1 VNETL
6 IHACEM
12 FLIPATILFV
22 ALALAPTDKLKQ
34 LIAILGVLTSLIWLF
49 RILFWKGV
57 LTSVDFTVT
66 FILALIFLAA
76 WLIALY
82 GHTSA
87 WRLTER
93 P

>member
-49 RILFWKGV
+49 RILFWTGV

-66 FILALIFLAA
+66 FILALIFLVR
-76 WLIALY
+76 
-82 GHTSA
+82 S
-87 WRLTER
+87 
-93 P
+93 